1 MRIRIQPTKM
11 NIDLYVSSPL
21 VHLDIDDLLVLE
33 VDVRVPEALGAGV
46 ALGEHQRPRI
56 HT

>member
-1 MRIRIQPTKM
+1 M
-11 NIDLYVSSPL
+11 NIDLYISSPL

-46 ALGEHQRPRI
+46 ALGEHQRPGI
-56 HT
+56 HA